1 MANLLVL
8 TRKVEGFD
16 FSSRP
21 AATGVILLLLFV
33 VYLSITRFMTWRRLS
48 AFSGPFLASISYLPM
63 LRIRRSGRSHL
74 EYFELSKQYGS
85 LVRIGPNDLLA
96 SSPDHLRRMS
106 AARSTYQRSSWY
118 KATRLDPYHDM
129 MGSVMDKQAH
139 MSLRSK
145 VAAGY
150 MGKDNPRL
158 ESDINSQVQSLVSL
172 IKREYLSDETAR
184 PVDFGRLA
192 DYYAH
197 DSKSKLA
204 FGKPLGLLETNKD
217 VRGIIAIVKIA
228 LEWIQ
233 VFTDIPPLQKI
244 FLSNTVLKLLGP
256 KPTDSWGVGYLMG
269 MARELVASRLGP
281 DAKDQQDLLG
291 SFLKHGLDRRSAES
305 EVMFP
310 IIAGSDTTANAIK
323 MTVSHI
329 ASNPRVASKLKK
341 EIDQAISDG
350 TISQPSTN
358 EEAAK
363 LPYLEAVIYEGLR
376 VNPPF
381 GGLIMKQ
388 VGPEGDTFNGQFIP
402 PGTRI
407 GHSTWAVAHEVSVF
421 GADSNVFRPERWTE
435 ADEKTRSI
443 MKKQTDLV
451 FGTGRWGCPG
461 KTVAFIEL
469 NKVLVEL
476 FRNFDFQFINNP
488 SSQKNYQKLFMGGSL
503 PMSVTS
509 RTA

>member
-1 MANLLVL
+1 M
-8 TRKVEGFD
+8 
-16 FSSRP
+16 
-21 AATGVILLLLFV
+21 
-33 VYLSITRFMTWRRLS
+33 
-48 AFSGPFLASISYLPM
+48 
-63 LRIRRSGRSHL
+63 
-74 EYFELSKQYGS
+74 
-85 LVRIGPNDLLA
+85 
-96 SSPDHLRRMS
+96 
-106 AARSTYQRSSWY
+106 
-118 KATRLDPYHDM
+118 
-129 MGSVMDKQAH
+129 
-139 MSLRSK
+139 
-145 VAAGY
+145 
-150 MGKDNPRL
+150 
-158 ESDINSQVQSLVSL
+158 
-172 IKREYLSDETAR
+172 
-184 PVDFGRLA
+184 
-192 DYYAH
+192 
-197 DSKSKLA
+197 
-204 FGKPLGLLETNKD
+204 
-217 VRGIIAIVKIA
+217 
-228 LEWIQ
+228 
-233 VFTDIPPLQKI
+233 
-244 FLSNTVLKLLGP
+244 
-256 KPTDSWGVGYLMG
+256 
-269 MARELVASRLGP
+269 
-281 DAKDQQDLLG
+281 
-291 SFLKHGLDRRSAES
+291 DRRSAES

-469 NKVLVEL
+469 NKVLVEVSPKPDRL
-476 FRNFDFQFINNP
+476 F
-488 SSQKNYQKLFMGGSL
+488 
-503 PMSVTS
+503 
-509 RTA
+509 